1 MPSAVPFPCATAHT
15 WVWTL
20 SDKRVKTSD
29 DLSPVAPM
37 SNQEPVVRL
46 LLIDDK
52 LEDAEHS
59 ISLLRNGGIP
69 VRPSRPESLKELET
83 TLAGSGCDLVLAS
96 HAASLIPF
104 GAVAEAVTASGKDIT
119 LIALLDTPDE
129 ASLSDAFTKGARNF
143 SLRGRAEH
151 LRIVIKRE
159 ARILENRRQVRRLE
173 ASLRETE
180 RRCDALIASS
190 RDPIAYV
197 HEGMHIRA
205 NQAYLEMFGYED
217 FEEIE
222 GLPLLDMVGPEDA
235 DSFKQ
240 LLKQLSRGEAPP
252 KNLELKARRSDG
264 ETFDAVM
271 EFAQASYEG
280 EPCIQIVLRP
290 QLIDAEMVKEL
301 DELRQRDQLTG
312 LYNRQHFLGELDT
325 AIAAAA
331 EGAADQA
338 VLLMELDNYAT
349 LLNGIGVAHA
359 DDLLRHTSERIQA
372 QLPENA
378 IAARFSD
385 HGFAVLLLR
394 SNHVKTR
401 EVAEALRHAVE
412 NGILEAGERS
422 LNTTLSLGGVQIGQ
436 KIASAQ
442 QVLNKVA
449 SQLQTAQAEGGNR
462 CLIFDPAARD
472 RAEEERIAQWVTHM
486 EAALKGEGFVQF
498 FQPIIH
504 LLGEPE
510 ETFQVLLRLIGPNGD
525 IVSPTVFMPIAEE
538 HGMMAR
544 IDRWVI
550 QHAIVA
556 IAKRR
561 RTGHDTRLFVKITL
575 ESLQD
580 PQLALWIGANLK
592 QADVPA
598 QNLVLCLPE
607 SKVFTNLKAVQEL
620 HASLSKLGCGLCLEQ
635 FGLGLN
641 SFQLLS
647 HISADYLA
655 IDRSL
660 IDDLGKNAENQ
671 KKVKQITQHAAEH
684 GRKTIAEGVQDAG
697 SMTVLFT
704 SGVDYVMGNFLAPPD
719 RDMNFDFNQ

>member
-1 MPSAVPFPCATAHT
+1 MPS
-15 WVWTL
+15 
-20 SDKRVKTSD
+20 
-29 DLSPVAPM
+29 
-37 SNQEPVVRL
+37 QEPVVRL

-69 VRPSRPESLKELET
+69 VRPSRPESLKELEA
-83 TLAGSGCDLVLAS
+83 TLAGAGCDLVLAS
-96 HAASLIPF
+96 HTAASIPF
-104 GAVAEAVTASGKDIT
+104 SMVAEALTSSSKDIT
-119 LIALLDTPDE
+119 LIALLDQPDE
-129 ASLSDAFTKGARNF
+129 ANLDDIFAKGARNF
-143 SLRGRAEH
+143 ALRGRAEH
-151 LRIVIKRE
+151 LRLVIKRE
-159 ARILENRRQVRRLE
+159 SRILEGRRQVRRLE

-180 RRCDALIASS
+180 RRCDSLIASS

-301 DELRQRDQLTG
+301 DALRQRDQATG

-325 AIAAAA
+325 VIAAAA
-331 EGAADQA
+331 EGTTDQA
-338 VLLMELDNYAT
+338 MLLLELDNYAT
-349 LLNGIGVAHA
+349 LLNEIGLAHA
-359 DDLLRHTSERIQA
+359 DELLSRTAERIEA
-372 QLPENA
+372 QLPDNT

-394 SNHVKTR
+394 SNHLQTR
-401 EVAEALRHAVE
+401 ELAENLRQSFE
-412 NGILEAGERS
+412 NTILEAGERS
-422 LNTTLSLGGVQIGQ
+422 LNASMSLGGVQIGQ

-442 QVLNKVA
+442 QVLNKAV
-449 SQLQTAQAEGGNR
+449 SQLQAAQAEGGNR
-462 CLIFDPAARD
+462 GLIFDPAARD
-472 RAEEERIAQWVTHM
+472 RAEEERIAQWVSHM
-486 EAALKGEGFVQF
+486 EAALKGEGFVLF
-498 FQPIIH
+498 YQPIIH

-510 ETFQVLLRLIGPNGD
+510 ETFQVLLRLTGPSGD
-525 IVSPTVFMPIAEE
+525 IVSPSVFMGIAEE
-538 HGMMAR
+538 HDMMTR

-550 QHAIVA
+550 QRAIVA
-556 IAKRR
+556 IAQRR
-561 RTGHDTRLFVKITL
+561 RAGHDTRLFVKITV

-580 PQLALWIGANLK
+580 PQLATWIGANLK

-598 QNLVLCLPE
+598 KNLVLSVSE
-607 SKVFTNLKAVQEL
+607 AKTFTNLKAVQEL
-620 HASLSKLGCGLCLEQ
+620 HAALSKLGCGLCLEQ

-647 HISADYLA
+647 HIAADYLS

-660 IDDLGKNAENQ
+660 IEDLGKNPENQ
-671 KKVKQITQHAAEH
+671 KKVKEITQHAAEQD
-684 GRKTIAEGVQDAG
+684 RKTIAEGVQDAG

-704 SGVDYVMGNFLAPPD
+704 SGMDYVMGNFLAPPD
-719 RDMNFDFNQ
+719 QSMNFDFNQ

>member
-1 MPSAVPFPCATAHT
+1 
-15 WVWTL
+15 
-20 SDKRVKTSD
+20 
-29 DLSPVAPM
+29 M
-37 SNQEPVVRL
+37 SSQEPVVRL

-69 VRPSRPESLKELET
+69 VRPSRPETLKELES
-83 TLAGSGCDLVLAS
+83 TLAGTGCDLVLAS
-96 HAASLIPF
+96 HTAASIPF
-104 GAVAEAVTASGKDIT
+104 SAVAEALTTSGKDIT
-119 LIALLDTPDE
+119 LLALLDAPDE
-129 ASLSDAFTKGARNF
+129 AALADIFAKGARNF
-143 SLRGRAEH
+143 ALRGRADH

-159 ARILENRRQVRRLE
+159 ARILDNRRQVRRLE
-173 ASLRETE
+173 AALRETE
-180 RRCDALIASS
+180 RRCDSLIASS

-205 NQAYLEMFGYED
+205 NQAYLEMFGYES

-301 DELRQRDQLTG
+301 DALRQRDQTTG
-312 LYNRQHFLGELDT
+312 LYNRQHFLGELDS

-331 EGAADQA
+331 EGAGDQA
-338 VLLMELDNYAT
+338 MLLLELDNYAT
-349 LLNGIGVAHA
+349 LLNGIGLAHA
-359 DDLLRHTSERIQA
+359 DELLRRTGERIAA
-372 QLPENA
+372 QLPESA

-385 HGFAVLLLR
+385 HGFAVLLQR
-394 SNHVKTR
+394 AGHMQTR
-401 EVAEALRHAVE
+401 ELAETLRRAFE
-412 NGILEAGERS
+412 SAILEAGERS

-472 RAEEERIAQWVTHM
+472 RAEEERIAQWVAHM

-510 ETFQVLLRLIGPNGD
+510 ETFQALLRLTGPNGD
-525 IVSPTVFMPIAEE
+525 IVSPNVFMGIAEE

-556 IAKRR
+556 IAQRR
-561 RTGHDTRLFVKITL
+561 RAGHDTRVFVKITV

-598 QNLVLCLPE
+598 GNLVLCVPE
-607 SKVFTNLKAVQEL
+607 AKAFTNLKTVQEL
-620 HASLSKLGCGLCLEQ
+620 HAGLSRLGCGLCLEQ
-635 FGLGLN
+635 FGMGLN

-647 HISADYLA
+647 HVAADYLS
-655 IDRSL
+655 IDHSL
-660 IDDLGKNAENQ
+660 IEDLGKNPESQ
-671 KKVKQITQHAAEH
+671 KKVREITQHAAEQ
-684 GRKTIAEGVQDAG
+684 GRKTIADGVQDAG

-704 SGVDYVMGNFLAPPD
+704 SGVDYVFGNFLAPPD
-719 RDMNFDFNQ
+719 RDMTYDFNQ

>member
-1 MPSAVPFPCATAHT
+1 
-15 WVWTL
+15 
-20 SDKRVKTSD
+20 
-29 DLSPVAPM
+29 M
-37 SNQEPVVRL
+37 SNQETVVRL

-69 VRPSRPESLKELET
+69 VRPSRPESLKELEV
-83 TLAGSGCDLVLAS
+83 TLAGAGCDLVLAS
-96 HAASLIPF
+96 RTASSIPF
-104 GAVAEAVTASGKDIT
+104 AAVADALTACGKDIT
-119 LIALLDTPDE
+119 LLALLDAPDE
-129 ASLSDAFTKGARNF
+129 AALTDIFSKGARNF
-143 SLRGRAEH
+143 ALRGRAEH
-151 LRIVIKRE
+151 LRIVVKRE
-159 ARILENRRQVRRLE
+159 SRILENRRLVRRLE
-173 ASLRETE
+173 AALRETE

-205 NQAYLEMFGYED
+205 NLAYLEMFGYES

-240 LLKQLSRGEAPP
+240 LLKQLSRGDAPP

-264 ETFDAVM
+264 ETFDAIM

-290 QLIDAEMVKEL
+290 QLIDAEMVREL
-301 DELRQRDQLTG
+301 DALRQRDQATG
-312 LYNRQHFLGELDT
+312 LFNRQHFLGELDT
-325 AIAAAA
+325 AIAKVA

-338 VLLMELDNYAT
+338 MLLLELDNYAN
-349 LLNGIGVAHA
+349 LLNSIGVAYA
-359 DDLLRHTSERIQA
+359 DDLLRHTGERIQA
-372 QLPENA
+372 NLPEDA
-378 IAARFSD
+378 IAARVSD
-385 HGFAVLLLR
+385 HGFAVLLH
-394 SNHVKTR
+394 SNHVQTR
-401 EVAEALRHAVE
+401 EVAETLRRAVE
-412 NGILEAGERS
+412 SNILEAGEHS
-422 LNTTLSLGGVQIGQ
+422 LNTTLSVGGVQIGE

-449 SQLQTAQAEGGNR
+449 SQLQAAQAEGGNR

-472 RAEEERIAQWVTHM
+472 RAEEERIAQWVAHM
-486 EAALKGEGFVQF
+486 EAALKGEGFVQY

-504 LLGEPE
+504 LLGDPE
-510 ETFQVLLRLIGPNGD
+510 ETFQVLLRLTAPSGD
-525 IVSPTVFMPIAEE
+525 IVSPNVFMPIAEE
-538 HGMMAR
+538 HGMMAH

-556 IAKRR
+556 IAQRR
-561 RTGHDTRLFVKITL
+561 RAGHDTRLFVKITA

-598 QNLVLCLPE
+598 RNLVLCLPE
-607 SKVFTNLKAVQEL
+607 AKAFTNLKAVQEL
-620 HASLSKLGCGLCLEQ
+620 HAALSKLGCGLCLEQ

-647 HISADYLA
+647 HLAVDYLA
-655 IDRSL
+655 IDRSF
-660 IDDLGKNAENQ
+660 IEDLGKNPESQ
-671 KKVKQITQHAAEH
+671 KKVKEITRHAADQ
-684 GRKTIAEGVQDAG
+684 GRKTIAEGVHDAA

-719 RDMNFDFNQ
+719 RAMSFDFTQ